1 VPALLLIEDDAE
13 VRNLLCGQL
22 RDARYTV
29 DCVATRSEAEACLA
43 RKPYDAL
50 VVDALLPDGS
60 GLELA
65 RDHATQGVRA
75 LVITG
80 HPDAMMALN
89 AAGWSYLMKPFK
101 PGELIDRLQQLLA
114 A

>member
-13 VRNLLCGQL
+13 VCSLLCSQL

-43 RKPYDAL
+43 RRPYDAL
-50 VVDALLPDGS
+50 VVDALLPGGS
-60 GLELA
+60 ELELA
-65 RDHATQGVRA
+65 RDRATQGVRA

-80 HPDAMMALN
+80 KRD
-89 AAGWSYLMKPFK
+89 G
-101 PGELIDRLQQLLA
+101 LA
-114 A
+114 RNSPSPSSRNFR